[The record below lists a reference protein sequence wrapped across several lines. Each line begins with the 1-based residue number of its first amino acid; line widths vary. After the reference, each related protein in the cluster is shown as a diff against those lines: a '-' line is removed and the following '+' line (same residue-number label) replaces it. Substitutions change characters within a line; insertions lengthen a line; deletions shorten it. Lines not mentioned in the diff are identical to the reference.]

1 MEIVSEVEEVIQ
13 LVRAEIEE
21 QNRIRLEQ
29 E

>member
-21 QNRIRLEQ
+21 KNRIRLEQ

>member
-1 MEIVSEVEEVIQ
+1 MEIVSEVEAVIQ